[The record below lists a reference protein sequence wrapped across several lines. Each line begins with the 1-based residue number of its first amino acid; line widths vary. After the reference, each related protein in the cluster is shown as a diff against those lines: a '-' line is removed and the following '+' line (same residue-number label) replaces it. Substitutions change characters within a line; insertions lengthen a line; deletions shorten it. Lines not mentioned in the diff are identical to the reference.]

1 MKTAAPPRPLS
12 ETVSTCQLA
21 LRTIGHIY
29 RLAPSC
35 ITTSRTRVA
44 ATARLHYILSL
55 HLHLGLTSS
64 AIASILGS
72 SASEASVRSLL
83 ARASAA
89 YSTHPEFRRKQL
101 DTLAALHRHSITP

>member
-12 ETVSTCQLA
+12 ETVATCKLA

-29 RLAPSC
+29 GIAPSC

-55 HLHLGLTSS
+55 HLHLCL
-64 AIASILGS
+64 ASRTIVPILGS
-72 SASEASVRSLL
+72 TSEASVRSSLS
-83 ARASAA
+83 RASTA

-101 DTLAALHRHSITP
+101 DILATLHRHSITP